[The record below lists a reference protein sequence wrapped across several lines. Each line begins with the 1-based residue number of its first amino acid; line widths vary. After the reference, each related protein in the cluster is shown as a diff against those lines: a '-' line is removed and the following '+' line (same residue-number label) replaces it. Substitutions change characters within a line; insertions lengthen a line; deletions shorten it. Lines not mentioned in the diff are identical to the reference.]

1 MALSLRNIVH
11 NRYGSFIPGGFS
23 VIHDVLS
30 LAKYD
35 VGEQTYRTAD
45 GHVSLRLLLSALEQP
60 PQPFDLTGIWGG
72 NDVWLSKSGAT
83 VGSTYYLKQEPNG
96 TLWWVGLSNDQAA
109 VNQVRGLQP
118 GLSFANVFKGQ
129 IQGHII
135 EGEWAN
141 VPRGESLHNGRL
153 SLSFTPVSSGTTN
166 RVQLKK
172 IASSGDAFGASVWT
186 KISLADLAEPPH
198 YTIQEVFDKVKKNQN
213 AYQDHSLHDS
223 LKPYKDSA
231 VVFCTAV
238 PDPDLPTS
246 VQQDPVAPQWHVN
259 YPPHTDISSSSEAYG
274 NFICLY
280 DNQSPPDGDL
290 NVHIQLER
298 EQLDASATF
307 WTEGWEH
314 DAQII
319 KDKLDTYGNEMHFE
333 VIMFGRTAECGDNPR
348 GLNPL
353 AFELPPLLP
362 GWQEAMGNSVLLN
375 GRPINGNV
383 SIGDPLPGQDGDFY
397 KEYFVTSVGGKVIT
411 HLTRLRVTGVVILDC
426 GHGIGHPCFEEP
438 LSIHLPGGL
447 NQEIHPVYAIDII
460 DATSSDDLSG
470 TWSDDDGRTFY
481 LRQLGDNTIWG
492 LGMSPF
498 RDQSFARVYQG
509 TIQPDQTITGNWA
522 DIPFLGQGL
531 NTGSMTI
538 QIDEPGRTCLF
549 GNTICRFVA
558 SSDSP
563 VKQRWTKLYDIPPPA

>member
-11 NRYGSFIPGGFS
+11 HRYGSFIPGGFS

-35 VGEQTYRTAD
+35 VGEQMYRTAD
-45 GHVSLRLLLSALEQP
+45 GHVSLLLLLSALEQP
-60 PQPFDLTGIWGG
+60 PLPFDLTGFWAG
-72 NDVWLSKSGAT
+72 DEVWLSTDGAT
-83 VGSTYYLKQEPNG
+83 VGSTYYLKQEANG
-96 TLWWVGLSNDQAA
+96 TLWWVGLSNDDAA
-109 VNQVRGLQP
+109 VNQTLGLQS

-135 EGEWAN
+135 EGAWAS

-166 RVQLKK
+166 QVQFKK
-172 IASSGDAFGASVWT
+172 IASSGDAFGASVW
-186 KISLADLAEPPH
+186 KQISLADLAEPPH
-198 YTIQEVFDKVKKNQN
+198 DTIQKVFDQVKKNQN
-213 AYQDHSLHDS
+213 AFLDHSLHDG

-231 VVFCTAV
+231 VVFCTAM

-246 VQQDPVAPQWHVN
+246 DQQNPVAPQWHVN
-259 YPPHTDISSSSEAYG
+259 YPPHTDVSSSPTAYE

-280 DNQSPPDGDL
+280 SNQSPPDGDL

-298 EQLDASATF
+298 DQLDASATF
-307 WTEGWEH
+307 WTDGWEH

-319 KDKLDTYGNEMHFE
+319 KDKLDASGNEMHFE
-333 VIMFGRTAECGDNPR
+333 VIMFGRTAQCGDDLKGANAI
-348 GLNPL
+348 

-362 GWQEAMGNSVLLN
+362 GWQEAKGNSVLLN
-375 GRPINGNV
+375 GRPINGKV
-383 SIGDPLPGQDGDFY
+383 DIGDPIPGQGGDFN
-397 KEYFVTSVGGKVIT
+397 KEYYVTSVGGKVIT
-411 HLTRLRVTGVVILDC
+411 QWTHLRVTGVVILDC
-426 GHGIGHPCFEEP
+426 GHADDQGLRPCHEGD
-438 LSIHLPGGL
+438 PGFQ

-498 RDQSFARVYQG
+498 RDHSFARVYQG
-509 TIQPDQTITGNWA
+509 TIQPDQTITGIWA
-522 DIPFLGQGL
+522 DIPHLGQGQT
-531 NTGSMTI
+531 TGSMTI
-538 QIDEPGRTCLF
+538 QIEEPGRTCLF

-563 VKQRWTKLYDIPPPA
+563 VKQRWTKLYDIPPPV